1 MVFDIAPEQLPK
13 RSRVLGIVIFV
24 TLALAGVFLG
34 ASGFIT
40 DRMWFDSLN
49 ATGVF
54 DKLWITK
61 ALLFVVG
68 GAVSA
73 LVVWLNIYL
82 AFKISDANPRVAS
95 ILDARAN
102 FASIRKISFIAVP
115 AFAFLLGGSA
125 LSAEWDTWLLFQNS
139 VPFGQVDSTFG
150 YDISFFVFQLP
161 MLKLLQGF
169 AASLAFLSAL
179 VALAAHYV
187 SGAIRPAAT
196 IRDDAQSLRD
206 IKMNF
211 NITDGARKQIAILA
225 GLYLVFRALGLWL
238 ERFELTIQ
246 SESLITGLNFVDANV
261 GLPALNIMVGITA
274 IVALLFFFNYFQ
286 RNYTLPVLGGVLLVL
301 SSVALQGIWP
311 GFVQQVQV
319 KPDEQAK
326 EAPYIAKNI
335 EATRLAYGL
344 SEVEYATYNASETP
358 DEKTLAANAP
368 TIDNIRLLDPYIGA
382 STFEQLQQL
391 KGFYSFADSLDVS
404 RYIIDGKTRGT
415 MLAVREVNLNGIPES
430 QRNWVTNHLIYTHGI
445 GLAAAFDNTSTS
457 DGQPAFFES
466 DVPPAGKLG
475 ITEPRIYFGEQSP
488 AYSIVGG
495 STSIE
500 LDYPDD
506 ASANGQQNTTYK
518 GKGGVAIGGMLN
530 KLLFAARF
538 AEPNIVLSEQVTDNS
553 RILFNREPAER
564 VKALAPWL
572 TLDGDAYP
580 AVIDGRV
587 VWIIDAYTTTNQ
599 YPYSQTTSLS
609 DATTDS
615 GTSRSTASTINY
627 IRNSVKA
634 TVDAYDGTVVLYGW
648 DESDPILKAWS
659 AAFPGLIQPKSAMSD
674 GLMSQVRYPED
685 LFKVQRNILRKYHIT
700 DPNAFFTGENFW
712 IIPNDPT
719 SSQAGLPQPP
729 YYLNMQM
736 PGEKKASFTLTSTFA
751 PAKRPSLAAFM
762 AVKSDAGPDYGK
774 IQVLQLPSQTTIP
787 GPVQAQNIFE
797 SDPTI
802 SAALS
807 LLRRGGSDT
816 VQGNLL
822 SLPVGG
828 GILYVEPVYVKATG
842 AGGYPLLR
850 KVMVG
855 FGQKVVMADN
865 ISAALKQVLG
875 TGQTTPTDPG
885 TPSGATAAERLAAAL
900 TAAQKAYDDG
910 QAALKQG
917 DFTAY
922 GAAQA
927 RLAAEMKKA
936 QAAAAELTK

>member
-1 MVFDIAPEQLPK
+1 MVFDISTQQMPK
-13 RSRVLGIVIFV
+13 RSRVLGIVFLV
-24 TLALAGVFLG
+24 TLGIGAVFLG

-49 ATGVF
+49 ATSVF
-54 DKLWITK
+54 DKLFLTK
-61 ALLFVVG
+61 AVLFIVG
-68 GAVSA
+68 GALTA
-73 LVVWLNIYL
+73 LFVWLNIFI
-82 AFKISDANPRVAS
+82 AFKISGNTITAAS
-95 ILDARAN
+95 ILNARATITT
-102 FASIRKISFIAVP
+102 IRRAAFIAVP
-115 AFAFLLGGSA
+115 ALAFLIGGSTLA
-125 LSAEWDTWLLFQNS
+125 AEWDTWLLFQNA
-139 VPFGQVDSTFG
+139 VPFGQVDATFG

-161 MLKLLQGF
+161 MLKVLQGM
-169 AASLAFLSAL
+169 AASAAFAGIL

-187 SGAIRPAAT
+187 SGAIRPGAS
-196 IRDDAQSLRD
+196 IKDDAQSLRD

-211 NITDGARKQIAILA
+211 TIATGARKQVAILA
-225 GLYLVFRALGLWL
+225 GVYLLLRALGLWL
-238 ERFELTIQ
+238 ERFELTTQ
-246 SESLITGLNFVDANV
+246 NDSLITGLNYVDANV
-261 GLPALNIMVGITA
+261 GLPSLNIMVGITA
-274 IVALLFFFNYFQ
+274 IVALLFFFNFFQ
-286 RNYTLPVLGGVLLVL
+286 RNYTLPVLGAILLIL

-344 SEVEYATYNASETP
+344 SDVKYTSYDAVEDPDASKLNAS
-358 DEKTLAANAP
+358 AP
-368 TIDNIRLLDPYIGA
+368 TIDNIRVLDPYIGA

-391 KGFYSFADSLDVS
+391 KGFYSFANSLDVS
-404 RYIIDGKTRGT
+404 RYTIDGKTRGT

-457 DGQPAFFES
+457 DGQPAFVEA

-475 ITEPRIYFGEQSP
+475 IKEPRIYFGEQSP
-488 AYSIVGG
+488 TYSIVGG
-495 STSIE
+495 SSSIE

-506 ASANGQQNTTYK
+506 KNANGQQNTTYV
-518 GKGGVAIGGMLN
+518 GKGGVAIGGLLN

-580 AVIDGRV
+580 AVVDGRI

-599 YPYSQTTSLS
+599 YPYSQSTSLS

-615 GTSRSTASTINY
+615 GTSRSNASNVNY
-627 IRNSVKA
+627 IRNSVKV
-634 TVDAYDGTVVLYGW
+634 TVDAYDGTVTLYGW

-659 AAFPGLIQPKSAMSD
+659 AAFPGLVQPKSAMSAA
-674 GLMSQVRYPED
+674 LMSQVRYPED

-736 PGEKKASFTLTSTFA
+736 PGDKKASFTLTSTFA

-762 AVKSDAGPDYGK
+762 AVKSDPGPDYGK
-774 IQVLQLPSQTTIP
+774 IEVLQLPSQTTIP

-875 TGQTTPTDPG
+875 TGQTTPPDPG
-885 TPSGATAAERLAAAL
+885 TPGSTAAERLSVAL
-900 TAAQKAYDDG
+900 AAAQKAYDDG

-922 GAAQA
+922 GAAQT
-927 RLAAEMKKA
+927 RLAAAMKKA
-936 QAAAAELTK
+936 QAAAAELTKK